1 MTVSDQSSDQSSGQP
16 SAQPTGV
23 LADGPDL
30 ADPDQLGVGLRPLDR
45 WLVVLDFDGTLAP
58 IVDHPDL
65 ASPAPG
71 AVDTLRALSAR
82 TAVAVLSGRPIAD
95 VRRRLDGLT
104 AAYAGGHG
112 AELLLADGSDD
123 PLVDPDTVGATLDR
137 AEHVVRNLVDEEA
150 GWLVERKQ
158 ASLAVHHRLADPN
171 SVQTHGPRVE
181 ALLEHHASE
190 PPGFEVLAGK
200 AVLELRPSG
209 ANKGRALTRIAQRTP
224 ELLPLVI
231 GDDVTDEDAFEVA
244 RSLGGRA
251 VLVAETARPT
261 AATDRVADPNAVVR
275 LLAGLLG

>member
-1 MTVSDQSSDQSSGQP
+1 MTVPDRPSGLP
-16 SAQPTGV
+16 HG
-23 LADGPDL
+23 ADGPDL
-30 ADPDQLGVGLRPLDR
+30 ADPDHLGVGLRPLER
-45 WLVVLDFDGTLAP
+45 WLVVVDFDGTLAP

-71 AVDTLRALSAR
+71 ALDILRALTAR
-82 TAVAVLSGRPIAD
+82 TAIAVLSGRPVAD

-112 AELLLADGSDD
+112 AELVMADGSDD
-123 PLVDPDTVGATLDR
+123 PLVDPDTVGGTLDR
-137 AEHVVRNLVDEEA
+137 AERVIRNLVDEEA

-158 ASLAVHHRLADPN
+158 ASIAVHHRLADAD
-171 SVQTHGPRVE
+171 SVETHGPRVE

-200 AVLELRPSG
+200 AVIELRPSG
-209 ANKGRALTRIAQRTP
+209 ADKGRALERIAERTP

-244 RSLGGRA
+244 RTLGGRA
-251 VLVAETARPT
+251 ILVAETARPT
-261 AATDRVADPNAVVR
+261 AATDRVADPDAVVR
-275 LLAGLLG
+275 LLAALLG